1 MSDFDAT
8 KLAVDVRDLSRKFR
22 GKQALD
28 RVDLQVPVGSVF
40 GLVGLNGA
48 GKTTLIR
55 HLIGSLKA
63 KSGSVTVLEM
73 NPVNDPE
80 TFLKRI
86 GYLTEED
93 SLPKWMRVGE
103 LVDFTR
109 AIYPSWD
116 DRYAKQLTDAFELT
130 RKMSLQEM
138 SKGQRARV
146 GLLLAI
152 ASTLR

>member
-1 MSDFDAT
+1 MKVAQHADF
-8 KLAVDVRDLSRKFR
+8 AVDVQNLSRVFR
-22 GKQALD
+22 GQQALD
-28 RVDLQVPVGSVF
+28 RVDLQVLVGSVF

-63 KSGSVTVLEM
+63 KSGSVTVLGEK
-73 NPVNDPE
+73 PIDDPE
-80 TFLKRI
+80 RFLKRI

-109 AIYPSWD
+109 AVYPSWND
-116 DRYAKQLTDAFELT
+116 AYAKRLSDSFELT
-130 RKMSLQEM
+130 RKTRLNAMST
-138 SKGQRARV
+138 GQRA
-146 GLLLAI
+146 
-152 ASTLR
+152 